1 MAEEQKQTHSKLN
14 CEFLL
19 NHPKLLENRSLQHR
33 SGITTTETVKKKQ
46 KRIFK
51 EERRLLSLV
60 QMIRRVNY
68 CGTDI

>member
-19 NHPKLLENRSLQHR
+19 NHPKLLENRSLQQKWDYHDGN
-33 SGITTTETVKKKQ
+33 SKKETEAL
-46 KRIFK
+46 IK

-68 CGTDI
+68 CDTDI